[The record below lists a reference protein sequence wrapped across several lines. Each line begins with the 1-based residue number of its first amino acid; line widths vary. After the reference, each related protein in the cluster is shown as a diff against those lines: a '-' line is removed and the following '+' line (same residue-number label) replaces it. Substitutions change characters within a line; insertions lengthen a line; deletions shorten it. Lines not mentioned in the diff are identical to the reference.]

1 MAMTKISGSRFE
13 SVIPLRP
20 SDIDGNQHVHNT
32 VYLEY
37 VLAARY
43 DQMKRCYKMPMD
55 EFIEKNWG
63 WWVRKT
69 YIEYKRSLK
78 LGDTAR
84 VRTWV
89 EEYDKSRVMVHFEIY
104 ENTGNWISAAGYLEY
119 VFINLANNKPT
130 HIPPEVI
137 ERYSV

>member
-13 SVIPLRP
+13 SVIPIRP
-20 SDIDGNQHVHNT
+20 SDIDSNQHVHNT
-32 VYLEY
+32 AYLESG
-37 VLAARY
+37 LAARY
-43 DQMKRCYKMPMD
+43 DQMKRCYKMSMD
-55 EFIEKNWG
+55 EFVEKGWG
-63 WWVRKT
+63 WWIRKS

-104 ENTGNWISAAGYLEY
+104 ENSENWISAAGSLEY
-119 VFINLANNKPT
+119 VFIDLAKNKPI

>member
-1 MAMTKISGSRFE
+1 MTMTKISGSRFE

-20 SDIDGNQHVHNT
+20 SDIDSNQHAHNT
-32 VYLEY
+32 AYLEY

-55 EFIEKNWG
+55 EFIDKGWG

-69 YIEYKRSLK
+69 YIEYKRSLT

-104 ENTGNWISAAGYLEY
+104 ENAGNWISAAGYLEY
-119 VFINLANNKPT
+119 VFIDLTKNKPMP
-130 HIPPEVI
+130 IPLEVI